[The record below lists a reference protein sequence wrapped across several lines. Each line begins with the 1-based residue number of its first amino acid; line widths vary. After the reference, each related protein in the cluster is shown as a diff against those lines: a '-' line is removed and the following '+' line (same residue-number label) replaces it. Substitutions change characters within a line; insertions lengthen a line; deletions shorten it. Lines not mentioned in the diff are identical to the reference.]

1 MDEPMVSTFQ
11 RYQLETRADG
21 SIAGEC
27 CKDDNLDRGE
37 PSEEATWEVSY
48 KSFEAMR
55 KATGLTHVGMNGCQV
70 TVMLDGVRV

>member
-11 RYQLETRADG
+11 RYQLETRADS

-27 CKDDNLDRGE
+27 CTDDNLDRGE

>member
-11 RYQLETRADG
+11 RYQLETRVDG

-27 CKDDNLDRGE
+27 STDDNLDRGE
-37 PSEEATWEVSY
+37 PSEDATWPVSY